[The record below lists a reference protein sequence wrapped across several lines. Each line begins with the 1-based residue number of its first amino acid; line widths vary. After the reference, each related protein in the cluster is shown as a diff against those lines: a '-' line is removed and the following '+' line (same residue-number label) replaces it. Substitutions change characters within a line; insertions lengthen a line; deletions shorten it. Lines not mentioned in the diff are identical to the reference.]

1 VLKGK
6 EGAISG
12 NRCGLEWS
20 HLYAIKFV
28 FAGNDIYGPMGV
40 AVRSIA
46 EVLGGESVLGR
57 PVSEMRELDAVVR
70 EGLPESALKHV
81 LDAVTA
87 YDDGKGWEEYWN
99 KIAPQSR
106 RGRKDRFSFQVSE
119 TIERLAHLYALSFLI
134 FRDPIDT
141 SRFMLEPHPELG
153 DRKPVDVALTEVGG
167 REVEDVIER
176 GLYGLPA

>member
-1 VLKGK
+1 MV
-6 EGAISG
+6 A
-12 NRCGLEWS
+12 
-20 HLYAIKFV
+20 LYVIKFV

-40 AVRSIA
+40 AVSSIA
-46 EVLGGESVLGR
+46 KILGGESVLGR

-87 YDDGKGWEEYWN
+87 YDDGRGWEEYWN

-106 RGRKDRFSFQVSE
+106 RGRKDRFSSQVSE

-141 SRFMLEPHPELG
+141 SRFMLEPHPELD
-153 DRKPVDVALTEVGG
+153 DRRPVDVALTEVGG

>member
-1 VLKGK
+1 
-6 EGAISG
+6 
-12 NRCGLEWS
+12 
-20 HLYAIKFV
+20 
-28 FAGNDIYGPMGV
+28 MGV
-40 AVRSIA
+40 AVSSIA
-46 EVLGGESVLGR
+46 KILGGESVLGR

-70 EGLPESALKHV
+70 EGLPESALKHL

-87 YDDGKGWEEYWN
+87 YDGEKGLEYWN
-99 KIAPQSR
+99 KIAPQSTG
-106 RGRKDRFSFQVSE
+106 GRKDRFSSQVSE
-119 TIERLAHLYALSFLI
+119 TIERLAHLYVLSFLI

>member
-1 VLKGK
+1 
-6 EGAISG
+6 
-12 NRCGLEWS
+12 
-20 HLYAIKFV
+20 
-28 FAGNDIYGPMGV
+28 MGV
-40 AVRSIA
+40 AVSSIA
-46 EVLGGESVLGR
+46 KILGGESVLGR

-70 EGLPESALKHV
+70 EGLPESALKHL

-87 YDDGKGWEEYWN
+87 YDGEKGLEYWN
-99 KIAPQSR
+99 KIAPKSTG
-106 RGRKDRFSFQVSE
+106 GRKDRFSSQVSE
-119 TIERLAHLYALSFLI
+119 TIERLAHLYVLSFLI